1 MTQTDI
7 VTVFTQ
13 TSPGAL
19 RAVACDNANRAVR
32 LFSQPWGGAG
42 ERARYGAVMDARLRT
57 FADDL
62 RGAFCE
68 LANGEESFLRL
79 KSRDGLTEGQGLRVR
94 VESEARFEKLAR
106 VSISDAAL
114 NSASD
119 LDAWCLAFGPGM
131 AREMIESASQVE
143 AAFDEAL
150 APSVT
155 LPRGG
160 KLYIER
166 TRALTAFDI
175 DTAGRQG
182 KGSAGARALSLN
194 QEAIKEMVRQIALRG
209 LGGAFVLDCVSPLN
223 ASAGDRLQTVGRQA
237 FEEIGLPNARVLKP
251 SPLGLIE
258 ASLPWREMPIEDA
271 RAANPA
277 ETELLDLLRQ
287 LQRGADAA
295 RTKFFRLSLGGRV
308 WQAYQSRKSET
319 DRALQDHFSGRVS
332 VDESLSGTSEVIVQ

>member
-19 RAVACDNANRAVR
+19 RAVACDATNRAVR
-32 LFSQPWGGAG
+32 LFSQRWGGVG
-42 ERARYGAVMDARLRT
+42 QRARYGAVLDARLRT

-79 KSRDGLTEGQGLRVR
+79 KSRDGLTEGQALRVR

-106 VSISDAAL
+106 VAVSDAAL
-114 NSASD
+114 NSASS
-119 LDAWCLAFGPGM
+119 LDAWCLALGVGT
-131 AREMIESASQVE
+131 ASESIESTPQVE

-150 APSVT
+150 APSLT
-155 LPRGG
+155 LPSGG
-160 KLYIER
+160 KLHIDR

-182 KGSAGARALSLN
+182 KGSAAARALSLN
-194 QEAIKEMVRQIALRG
+194 QEAMKEMVRQIALRG

-223 ASAGDRLQTVGRQA
+223 ESARQRLQSVGRQA
-237 FEEIGLPNARVLKP
+237 FEELGLSNARVLKP

-258 ASLPWREMPIEDA
+258 ASLPWRVMPLEDV
-271 RAANPA
+271 RGANPA
-277 ETELLDLLRQ
+277 ETKLLDLLRQ
-287 LQRGADAA
+287 LQRDADAA

-332 VDESLSGTSEVIVQ
+332 VDESPNDNSEVIVQ